1 MKSYFT
7 LVENIVEKIR
17 EIPQMIPFIE
27 SLCNI
32 KIDEEV
38 LDEKVTD
45 YDFYAREKDLKKCIT

>member
-7 LVENIVEKIR
+7 LVKNIVEKIR

-45 YDFYAREKDLKKCIT
+45 YDFYAREKDLKNV

>member
-7 LVENIVEKIR
+7 LVKDIVEKIR
-17 EIPQMIPFIE
+17 EIPQMITFIE

-45 YDFYAREKDLKKCIT
+45 YDFYAKKKDLKNV